1 MEHTEKLRDLTI
13 RWKNSVGAS
22 YDDMADIF
30 NCSKSHLYE
39 FLKRKTNIGYE
50 LGMEIRT
57 VVTFWG
63 IEDFITYKVNKTLN
77 KRKIEV
83 CDVAED

>member
-30 NCSKSHLYE
+30 NCSKSLQTKLQQAKEGLE
-39 FLKRKTNIGYE
+39 FYAVEGR
-50 LGMEIRT
+50 MEDGGEKAREKLEI
-57 VVTFWG
+57 
-63 IEDFITYKVNKTLN
+63 INKG
-77 KRKIEV
+77 
-83 CDVAED
+83 